1 MSSNS
6 SLEVLS
12 EIERMTSIIIDTE
25 SQNKSKD
32 ESLSEIQVPLRGILK
47 KPEENIIFDKKIQER
62 ITKLCF
68 TLIVISIITPIAI
81 CDLYFGFTDSQCAS
95 ERPDKSVLNLS
106 LYLILAGFVSIS
118 CMITILIAI
127 CCIDFDDISDTGIC
141 LLCCGSCGVIG
152 LGIFSILWNI
162 FGAVLFWGYIYG
174 NGKCNKTFST
184 YVFVSL
190 IIKFISILFGWQLL
204 NKKKNDKK

>member
-106 LYLILAGFVSIS
+106 LYLIVAGFVSIS

-127 CCIDFDDISDTGIC
+127 CFIDFDDISDTGIC
-141 LLCCGSCGVIG
+141 LLCCGSCGVIV